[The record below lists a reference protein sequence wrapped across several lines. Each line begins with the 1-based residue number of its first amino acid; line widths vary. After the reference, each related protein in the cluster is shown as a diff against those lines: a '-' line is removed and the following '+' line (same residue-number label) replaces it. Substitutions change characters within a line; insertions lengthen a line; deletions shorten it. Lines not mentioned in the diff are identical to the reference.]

1 MIVAQGRSCPS
12 CHTVVRTGHPDCP
25 ACGERV
31 PFDAPLLP
39 LRHVTDDE
47 LRAPFPGP
55 DARATRARMGI
66 ALALLLAAAI
76 SGAISADGVLLTIAA
91 PFAAVLFGIG
101 YTGFRLRHPGPAR
114 FSPADRPNP
123 RGPAGWV
130 RDGPITRWGRIWRE
144 PEAKAGK
151 AFTPFAVFALCT
163 APGLVPILEAA
174 ARVSR
179 DEVLTGWH
187 TGAFILVLAAGVIVS
202 AAYGQWYDATTVA
215 RYRYPD

>member
-12 CHTVVRTGHPDCP
+12 CHTVVGSGHPDCP

-31 PFDAPLLP
+31 PFDAPLLS
-39 LRHVTDDE
+39 LRPATDGE
-47 LRAPFPGP
+47 LRARFPGP
-55 DARATRARMGI
+55 DLRATRLRMGI
-66 ALALLLAAAI
+66 ALALLLVAAVA
-76 SGAISADGVLLTIAA
+76 GAISADGVLLTVAA

-101 YTGFRLRHPGPAR
+101 YTGYRLRHPGPPR
-114 FSPADRPNP
+114 FSPADRTNP
-123 RGPAGWV
+123 RDAAEWV

-179 DEVLTGWH
+179 DEVLTVWH
-187 TGAFILVLAAGVIVS
+187 TAASILVLAAGVIAS